1 MKRIGRIMW
10 GAVVEVVKGF
20 GKWLL
25 YRSRLESKV
34 DMMMRRLIRLEIVSA
49 MEREDKSVVYQ
60 LYDEYKKLGGDSWMD
75 DVFLKWKN
83 KAKNNGVSKR

>member
-10 GAVVEVVKGF
+10 GAIIEVVKGF
-20 GKWLL
+20 GKWLW

-49 MEREDKSVVYQ
+49 IERKDTKTVYD
-60 LYDEYKKLGGDSWMD
+60 LFDEYKAIGGNSYITHM
-75 DVFLKWKN
+75 VEEYTK
-83 KAKNNGVSKR
+83 KATKKKK

>member
-1 MKRIGRIMW
+1 MW
-10 GAVVEVVKGF
+10 GAIVEVVKGF

-49 MEREDKSVVYQ
+49 IQRKDTPTVCS
-60 LYDEYKKLGGDSWMD
+60 LYDEYKAIGGNSYITHM
-75 DVFLKWKN
+75 VEEYIK
-83 KAKNNGVSKR
+83 KATKKKK

>member
-10 GAVVEVVKGF
+10 GAIIEVVKGF

-25 YRSRLESKV
+25 YRSRLEGKV

-49 MEREDKSVVYQ
+49 IERKDTTTVCS
-60 LYDEYKKLGGDSWMD
+60 LYDEYKLIGGNSYITHM
-75 DVFLKWKN
+75 VEEYIKKTT
-83 KAKNNGVSKR
+83 KKKK